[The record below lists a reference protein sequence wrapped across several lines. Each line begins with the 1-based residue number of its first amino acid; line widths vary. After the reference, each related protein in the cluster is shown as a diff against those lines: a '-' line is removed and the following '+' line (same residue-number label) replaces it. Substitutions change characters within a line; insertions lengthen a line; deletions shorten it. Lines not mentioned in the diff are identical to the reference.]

1 MKDLLIQPAVSESGM
16 VSALQP
22 TIDTLWDIVEI
33 GRKASKGVKRVV
45 LVSCGGGKHMFLD
58 NLLPWCRSVGENL
71 FYEVL
76 SSDQLLSEQPRYLD
90 RGETLVVLSSK
101 SGTTPTTNLVGEWLT
116 TKRCK
121 LVVVTE
127 SATTGLAQYGDF
139 QVYTQP
145 TTQGF
150 HATLMVKKALLGGI
164 LAEREGYAHLR
175 DLLAALAA
183 EPALLAAA
191 ARAHQPWASGFVRRQ
206 DRAGTTYLI
215 GSGMADFV
223 GKAFGLCCMEE
234 MIGAKVNAY
243 AGDHVFHS
251 FVELYPFLAAGDRVI
266 FLRGLDNSTWQV
278 DYDTAHCDR
287 IGFPYELLDAREFMG
302 TTPPSVRGLQA
313 PIILEA
319 MLKPLALPMADLF
332 GKDLDQRSAMS
343 VVDLHPDLK
352 RVMAE
357 IGVAL

>member
-1 MKDLLIQPAVSESGM
+1 M
-16 VSALQP
+16 
-22 TIDTLWDIVEI
+22 
-33 GRKASKGVKRVV
+33 
-45 LVSCGGGKHMFLD
+45 
-58 NLLPWCRSVGENL
+58 
-71 FYEVL
+71 L
-76 SSDQLLSEQPRYLD
+76 SDQPRYLD

-150 HATLMVKKALLGGI
+150 HATLMLKKALLGGI
-164 LAEREGYAHLR
+164 LAEREGVRA
-175 DLLAALAA
+175 
-183 EPALLAAA
+183 PARSAGGAGGRSPRSWPPA